1 MMMDGDSRFSWRAFV
16 KISRPLA
23 LFSVFIL
30 FALGAGIAHFLGH
43 DVNIGVYWLGQ
54 SWVSLLQFSVH
65 FLYDYFKPLPALRP
79 KQALDEHSSE
89 PTLEEVRKFRLSIL
103 ITALA
108 CLAALAS
115 ITVLII
121 VQVQPALPAYL
132 FMGLLFTGALLYV
145 TPALG
150 LENSGYGELTH
161 SVLVAY
167 LVPSWAFIIQTGELH
182 RLLAMVGSILTV
194 LHLAMLLALDLPAYA
209 SKVKHE
215 KKTLMVRLGWHTGM
229 TTHNVMV
236 LSAFLLLALA
246 AWLGFPWSITWP
258 ALLPLPLGL
267 YQIWQ
272 MRAIANGAPPNWK
285 ALAFGAIALFGGMAY
300 FMTFAFWIN

>member
-1 MMMDGDSRFSWRAFV
+1 MDGEYRLSWRIFLR
-16 KISRPLA
+16 ISRPLA
-23 LFSVFIL
+23 LLSVIVL
-30 FALGAGIAHFLGH
+30 FALGAGIARFLGN
-43 DVNIGVYWLGQ
+43 DVNFGAYWLGQ
-54 SWVSLLQFSVH
+54 TWASLLQLSAH
-65 FLYDYFKPLPALRP
+65 FLYDYFKPLPTP
-79 KQALDEHSSE
+79 QSQQSLDAHHSE

-103 ITALA
+103 IVALA

-121 VQVQPALPAYL
+121 VQIQPALPAYL
-132 FMGLLFTGALLYV
+132 IMGLVFTGALLYV
-145 TPALG
+145 TPAVG

-167 LVPSWAFIIQTGELH
+167 LAPSWAFIIQTGELH
-182 RLLAMVGSILTV
+182 RLLAMVGTILTV

-209 SKVKHE
+209 SKVKYE
-215 KKTLMVRLGWHTGM
+215 KKTLMVRLGWQSGM
-229 TTHNVMV
+229 TLHNLLV
-236 LSAFLLLALA
+236 LCAFLLLALA

-267 YQIWQ
+267 YQVWQ
-272 MRAIANGAPPNWK
+272 MRAIANGAPPNWR
-285 ALAFGAIALFGGMAY
+285 ALTFGAMALFGGMVY